1 MNSGMFNK
9 KRPRY
14 QLVAEE
20 LLQGIENGAYAVGDL
35 LPSEAQLCEQH
46 GVSRHTVRSAIR
58 ELAERGLLS
67 AQPGVGTRVVSR
79 KMGQYTQI
87 MKEISDLTGYVKETT
102 RQVLDLKVLTADTA
116 DIPLPGDPDA
126 QWHMFEAVRQ
136 LVDEEVNIA
145 WTQVFVLPQY
155 AETLSDVTE
164 NQLVNTLIE
173 KRFGTRT
180 TNLRQAIK
188 AIACPEH
195 AARWLGL
202 EPGDPALSVLREYV
216 SEEDGVYEVSWSIH
230 PPERFESKMEL
241 VLTLS

>member
-1 MNSGMFNK
+1 MSSGIFNK

-20 LLQGIENGAYAVGDL
+20 LLQGIEDGSYAVGEL

-67 AQPGVGTRVVSR
+67 AQPGVGTRIVSR
-79 KMGQYTQI
+79 KMGQYTQN
-87 MKEISDLTGYVKETT
+87 MKEISDLAGYVEETT
-102 RQVLDLKVLTADTA
+102 RRVLEQKSLRAADA
-116 DIPLPGDPDA
+116 EIPLPGDADD

-136 LVDEEVNIA
+136 VVDEDVNIA

-155 AETLSDVTE
+155 AAVLSDVSE
-164 NQLVNTLIE
+164 NELVHSLIE
-173 KRFGTRT
+173 TRFGIRT

-188 AIACPEH
+188 AVACPAG
-195 AARWLGL
+195 AAQCLGL

-216 SEEDGVYEVSWSIH
+216 SEKDGVYEVSWSIH
-230 PPERFESKMEL
+230 PPERFESKIEL
-241 VLTLS
+241 VLTLG